1 MLYCIC
7 ICLHLYMFC
16 KHTFIMHIRCCK
28 HSESTILDVC
38 SVKYFQDWQWLE
50 ALIQGID
57 SGASGALVCRRRGT
71 TALWGESRLSTNIN
85 VLTFKESLVHP
96 WQNISSLCNSLAS
109 STYVLA
115 SSWGLGASAA
125 GSLETKVHPRLLAE
139 SLWAWKSWD
148 ALMHTSLKS
157 EICHQGFLKK
167 WCRGTRWLP

>member
-1 MLYCIC
+1 MLQ
-7 ICLHLYMFC
+7 
-16 KHTFIMHIRCCK
+16 TFRIHNTWRMQREIFPRLTVTQ
-28 HSESTILDVC
+28 SL
-38 SVKYFQDWQWLE
+38 
-50 ALIQGID
+50 D
-57 SGASGALVCRRRGT
+57 SGNWFRCLRCFNLVCRRRGT

-125 GSLETKVHPRLLAE
+125 GSSLETKVHPRLLAE